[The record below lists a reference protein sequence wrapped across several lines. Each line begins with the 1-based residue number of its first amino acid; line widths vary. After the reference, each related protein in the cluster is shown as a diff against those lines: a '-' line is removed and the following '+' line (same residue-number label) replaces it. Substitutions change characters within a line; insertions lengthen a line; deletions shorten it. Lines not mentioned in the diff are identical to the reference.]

1 MAHEIV
7 GEAREKMEKS
17 LEAFRQEL
25 VHIRTGRASVGL
37 LDNIDVEA
45 YGSKMKLNQ
54 VATVT
59 APEAR
64 MLVVQPWDK
73 TQLAAIEKAIQ
84 SSPLDITPSNDGHV
98 IRLPMPQ
105 LTEDRRKDLMK
116 VVGKM
121 AEEAR
126 ISVRSVRRH
135 EVEAAKKLQKD
146 GDLPEDDAHRLTADI
161 QKITDEYVGKI
172 DDAVKSKD
180 AEIMEV

>member
-1 MAHEIV
+1 MAHAIV
-7 GEAREKMEKS
+7 GDGREKREKS
-17 LEAFRQEL
+17 LQAFRQEL

-37 LDNIDVEA
+37 LDNIDVDA

-64 MLVVQPWDK
+64 MLMVQPWDK

-84 SSPLDITPSNDGHV
+84 SSPLDITPSNDGNV

-126 ISVRSVRRH
+126 ISVRNIRRH

-161 QKITDEYVGKI
+161 QKITDEYVAKI

>member
-54 VATVT
+54 VATVS

-84 SSPLDITPSNDGHV
+84 RSPLDITPSNDGNV

-126 ISVRSVRRH
+126 ISVRNIRRH

-180 AEIMEV
+180 VEIMEV

>member
-37 LDNIDVEA
+37 LDNIDVDA
-45 YGSKMKLNQ
+45 YGTKMKLNQ

-84 SSPLDITPSNDGHV
+84 SSPLDITPSNDGNV

-116 VVGKM
+116 VVGRM

-126 ISVRSVRRH
+126 ISVRNIRRH

-161 QKITDEYVGKI
+161 QKITDEYVAKI